1 MREGQKGREGQKHW
15 EKKSVRRKSDG
26 MNPRVTK
33 INGIMCARSWKKARL
48 LRQEGADSGPA
59 RLVGDAVSAV

>member
-33 INGIMCARSWKKARL
+33 INGIMCARSYLYRREKEPIR
-48 LRQEGADSGPA
+48 GPA
-59 RLVGDAVSAV
+59 RMGADAVSAV